1 MKHVLFL
8 HTVLLLAL
16 VSCRQQPA
24 VDPLLTEALQIQD
37 EAIHT
42 GMSVDSL
49 ISARIGADTA
59 AVTIKEMNKWAER
72 VALWRESMVSIPGVE
87 PIHQHDHDH
96 GDHHDHDHAHEHQG
110 ASVAE
115 GLTPAEIKQ
124 VQLGWKAEIEA
135 IRDSVK

>member
-1 MKHVLFL
+1 MKSSLLIGSVLFL
-8 HTVLLLAL
+8 SL
-16 VSCRQQPA
+16 VSCRQQQA

-49 ISARIGADTA
+49 ISIRIGADTSSA
-59 AVTIKEMNKWAER
+59 NIKKLNKWAER
-72 VALWRESMVSIPGVE
+72 VALWRESMVTIPGVE
-87 PIHQHDHDH
+87 PIHNHDHDH
-96 GDHHDHDHAHEHQG
+96 GHDHDHDHTHEHQG

-115 GLTPAEIKQ
+115 GLSPAEIKQ

-135 IRDSVK
+135 IRDSVR